1 VVFFQ
6 CSWESALAV
15 ALPTPGTSHS
25 PGLVRTACFYL
36 TGGWKVGLE
45 LPKIRMSSSVVP
57 RMVYDHS
64 VKKSTLKTHVRL
76 TQRSGR

>member
-1 VVFFQ
+1 MWSFFQ

-25 PGLVRTACFYL
+25 PGLVRIYL

-57 RMVYDHS
+57 RMVYDNS
-64 VKKSTLKTHVRL
+64 IKKSTFKTHVRL